1 MWTSSP
7 LFIHADILP
16 PNFLYFKS
24 VCCLKNQWS
33 EKNFGIILKY
43 NVWNTQFQTDL
54 SLRQKLLILRTRC
67 WSWAILPSKMAFES
81 RGQNV
86 TWHQLMTSVCVLE
99 FTTIWPKGRKQS
111 EREDDIALLAHQTI
125 RVARTIRTSRALEC
139 TSFQLIRFWGE
150 NGLNLFEDI
159 ERISMLIRRTRR
171 YALLTLRNHSTRDPC
186 TLTWNFLRDQSYG
199 LSWKKVQFQL
209 EMLLSLQVQRS
220 LVNEIG
226 RYPVTF

>member
-1 MWTSSP
+1 MPTIKTVD
-7 LFIHADILP
+7 FTNA
-16 PNFLYFKS
+16 
-24 VCCLKNQWS
+24 Q
-33 EKNFGIILKY
+33 
-43 NVWNTQFQTDL
+43 
-54 SLRQKLLILRTRC
+54 
-67 WSWAILPSKMAFES
+67 SWAILSSKMAFES

-86 TWHQLMTSVCVLE
+86 TWHQLMTAVCALE
-99 FTTIWPKGRKQS
+99 FTPIWPKGRKQS
-111 EREDDIALLAHQTI
+111 EREDGIVFLAHQTI
-125 RVARTIRTSRALEC
+125 GVARTNRTPRALKC

-150 NGLNLFEDI
+150 IGLNLFEDI